1 MGRCLS
7 LFGMM
12 FFILGVVALASL
24 AKGSPRPSPLA
35 EEAPTPTLGWARLP
49 RIAATSFHAPY
60 SLN

>member
-12 FFILGVVALASL
+12 FFTLGVVALASL
-24 AKGSPRPSPLA
+24 AKGSPRPSPLP
-35 EEAPTPTLGWARLP
+35 EEAPARGWSRLP
-49 RIAATSFHAPY
+49 VIADTSFHAPY